1 MLAEK
6 ITPANKRR
14 FRGCAGRCIGWVG
27 DWIKAVIF
35 DIVTVSCSTPSKRI
49 QPTTTGFYVIS
60 AEPRSAPVQFDFIQ
74 MHTVGE
80 SISFLFEDNE
90 SIQAAHAYRD
100 LVGYEPFYNLME
112 IEPDLKP
119 LLKKIG
125 SRFKTAIATN
135 RSDTIG
141 RVLEVHGLD
150 GYFDS
155 VISSLDVPR
164 PKPHPDPLLK
174 VTDYFNIGP
183 HQAVYIGDSKLDE
196 QAAQAAGMP
205 LVAYRNRSLTAI
217 AHIDRLNELE
227 ALLDSE
233 QSFFSG

>member
-1 MLAEK
+1 MRKNSVHQSEMM
-6 ITPANKRR
+6 N
-14 FRGCAGRCIGWVG
+14 V
-27 DWIKAVIF
+27 IKAVIF
-35 DIVTVSCSTPSKRI
+35 DCDGVMFDTVKANTAYYNRVLRHFGQPEMTP
-49 QPTTTGFYVIS
+49 
-60 AEPRSAPVQFDFIQ
+60 AQFDFIQ

-80 SISFLFEDNE
+80 SISFLFGDNE
-90 SIQAAHAYRD
+90 SIQAAHAYRNMM
-100 LVGYEPFYNLME
+100 GYEPFYNLME

-125 SRFKTAIATN
+125 SRFKIAIATN

-150 GYFDS
+150 GYFDL

-183 HQAVYIGDSKLDE
+183 HQAIYIGDSELDQ

-205 LVAYRNRSLTAI
+205 LVAYRNRSLTAD

-233 QSFFSG
+233 QSLFSG